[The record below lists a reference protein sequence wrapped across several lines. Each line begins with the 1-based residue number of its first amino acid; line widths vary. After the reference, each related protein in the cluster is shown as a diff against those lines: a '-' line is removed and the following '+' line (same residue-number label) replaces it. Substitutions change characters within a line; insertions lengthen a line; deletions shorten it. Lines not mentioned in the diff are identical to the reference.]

1 MQKIILFSIVLLSA
15 FHSIAQSKHKIVFD
29 FASGDTAFHSGI
41 LRQLNNVLKEAPDA
55 ELEVVCHGPAVFML
69 VKDKTLLEDKM
80 KEIIGRAHVTFKI
93 CANSMRRLGVD
104 KNQLISL
111 AEVVPV
117 AMLEL
122 SKKQQE
128 GWSYIWAGH

>member
-29 FASGDTAFHSGI
+29 FASGDTASHSGI
-41 LRQLNNVLKEAPDA
+41 LRQLNNVIREAPDA

-104 KNQLISL
+104 KSQLISL

>member
-1 MQKIILFSIVLLSA
+1 MQKIILFSIVLFSA
-15 FHSIAQSKHKIVFD
+15 FGSIAQSKHKIVFD
-29 FASGDTAFHSGI
+29 FASGDTASHSGI
-41 LRQLNNVLKEAPDA
+41 LRQLNNVIREAPDA

-104 KNQLISL
+104 KSQLIYL